1 MRITT
6 ASQFERSVDI
16 LQQRQQGMQSTQE
29 RLISGKRIA
38 RPSDD
43 PTQAARAERALASQ
57 SRIEASQRAL
67 EASRSVME
75 QSESALGDAVDVM
88 QRVREL
94 VVQAGNGAYA
104 DAQRRSIA
112 DELRGLRQQLLGI
125 ANRSDGAGG
134 YLFAGQGASMPPF
147 VDGSSGVEFK
157 GTAGQMIA
165 AASEVLPLSVDGAAT
180 WMKSGSGNGV
190 FETAYEVPADPDHR
204 PAVWIDAGRVTEPGA
219 LAADISYSISF
230 GGDADSGYTV
240 TLSPAPADGS
250 PATRAFESG
259 KAIEFD
265 GLAIAITGTPAPGQ
279 DTFAIRPS
287 SRNLSPFDVLDQ
299 LAEELET
306 PSRTGAQTTQ
316 TVQHGLRDVDSTL
329 DTLMSLRSRLGGV
342 LDQTDGIDGRL
353 AEQKVAA
360 QSDRSE
366 AEDLDM
372 VEAVSKFQ
380 ARQTS
385 YDAALKAY
393 SMVQRLSL
401 FEYIR

>member
-190 FETAYEVPADPDHR
+190 FETAYDSSLGGDDHR
-204 PAVWIDAGRVTEPGA
+204 PTVWIDAGRVTEPGA
-219 LAADISYSISF
+219 LPAAIDYEITF
-230 GGDADSGYTV
+230 DGDADSGFTV
-240 TLSPAPADGS
+240 NVSGVG
-250 PATRAFESG
+250 AFAYESG

-265 GLAIAITGTPAPGQ
+265 GVAITITGTPSPGN
-279 DTFAIRPS
+279 DRFTLKDS
-287 SRNLSPFDVLDQ
+287 ERNLSPFDVLDQ

-316 TVQHGLRDVDSTL
+316 TVQHGLRDIDSTL
-329 DTLMSLRSRLGGV
+329 DTLMSMRSRLGGV

-360 QSDRSE
+360 QTDRSE

-372 VEAVSKFQ
+372 VEAVSQFQ